1 MNRLEFINKR
11 LHEQNTAGAYI
22 NNTNEAMLEYY
33 RIFEKKIKP
42 QFSNFYHAS
51 EAQKN
56 GELLFVVVVTGLAT
70 YALYKYLKQNDR
82 QRETIS
88 SILSA

>member
-51 EAQKN
+51 EAQK
-56 GELLFVVVVTGLAT
+56 
-70 YALYKYLKQNDR
+70 KW
-82 QRETIS
+82 
-88 SILSA
+88 